1 MNVNLI
7 IKGNLLSNKL
17 SYRHIGERER
27 EREYKNNLNYKEKSE
42 IICGVLD
49 FSNFNIDNAI
59 IIEGDLIVEEFL
71 YKGIVLVTGH
81 VCCKGGGD
89 GCI

>member
-89 GCI
+89 ECI